1 MPAIRNLIFI
11 LGDQLSPEISSL
23 READPEQDAILMCEV
38 MAEAT
43 YVRHHKLKIAFIFS
57 AMRHFA
63 EDLRQQGFQVIYR
76 KLEDADNKGSFR
88 EELRAAVQEISPQNV
103 IVTEPGEWRVL
114 EDMKSWQQLTGVPV
128 EIRPDSRFL
137 CSHRAFREWAANR
150 KELTMEFF
158 YREMRRKTGLLM
170 EGDHPAGGRWNFDA
184 ENRNPAKPDLL
195 RPRHASFKP
204 DAITQDVLALVEQ
217 RFGDHIGKLDHFGFA
232 VTHKQAEKVLEGFIR
247 DFLPA
252 FGETQ
257 DAMLVGD
264 PFLNHSLLSF
274 YINIGFLDPLAVCQ
288 AAEAEYREGRAPLNA
303 VEGFIRQIIGWR
315 EYVRG
320 VYWLKMP
327 GYTQLNFLDAKRDLP
342 AFYWTGETDMRCLST
357 VIGETINHAY
367 AHHIQRLMVTGTF
380 ALLAGVDPFQVH
392 EWYLEVYADA
402 YEWVEAPNVIGMSQ
416 FADGGILGSK
426 PYAAS
431 GNYISKMSDYCG
443 QCLYDVKKKV
453 GEGACPFNTLYWDFL
468 DRNGEKLSGNRR
480 LAQPYATWRRMSDE
494 QRHGYRASAG
504 AFLKKLEAGG
514 RV

>member
-23 READPEQDAILMCEV
+23 READPEQDVILMCEV

-63 EDLRQQGFQVIYR
+63 QELREGGFRVIYR
-76 KLEDADNKGSFR
+76 RLDDAENKASFR
-88 EELRAAVQEISPQNV
+88 EELRAAVQQLSPGAV
-103 IVTEPGEWRVL
+103 LVTEPGEWRVL
-114 EDMKSWQQLTGVPV
+114 QDMKGWRQLTGVPV
-128 EIRPDSRFL
+128 EIRPDTRFL

-170 EGDHPAGGRWNFDA
+170 EGEYPAGGRWNFDA

-195 RPRHASFKP
+195 RPRHESFKP
-204 DAITQDVLALVEQ
+204 DKITKDVMALVEQ

-232 VTHKQAEKVLEGFIR
+232 VTREQAERVLEGFIR

-274 YINIGFLDPLAVCQ
+274 YLNIGFLDPLAVCQ

-327 GYTQLNFLDAKRDLP
+327 GYTQLNFLEAKRDLP
-342 AFYWTGETDMRCLST
+342 GFYWTGKTDMRCLST
-357 VIGETINHAY
+357 VIGETIDHAY

-380 ALLAGVDPFQVH
+380 ALLAGIDPLQVH

-443 QCLYDVKKKV
+443 QCRYDVKKKV
-453 GEGACPFNTLYWDFL
+453 GEGACPFNALYWDFL

-494 QRHGYRASAG
+494 QRHAYRASAS
-504 AFLKKLEAGG
+504 AFLKKLEAGEP
-514 RV
+514 V